1 MDRQR
6 RELVRLLLKHGSYK
20 AVSIAGQV
28 SIMKRL
34 KPKDLDA
41 KEMER

>member
-1 MDRQR
+1 MNRQR
-6 RELVRLLLKHGSYK
+6 RELVRSLLKHGSYK

-34 KPKDLDA
+34 KT
-41 KEMER
+41 KEAGR

>member
-1 MDRQR
+1 MNRQR

-28 SIMKRL
+28 LIMKRL
-34 KPKDLDA
+34 KA
-41 KEMER
+41 KEDNND

>member
-20 AVSIAGQV
+20 AVSIAGQL

-34 KPKDLDA
+34 KLKGLQSEGD
-41 KEMER
+41 

>member
-1 MDRQR
+1 MNRQR

-28 SIMKRL
+28 SLMKRL
-34 KPKDLDA
+34 KAKD
-41 KEMER
+41 K